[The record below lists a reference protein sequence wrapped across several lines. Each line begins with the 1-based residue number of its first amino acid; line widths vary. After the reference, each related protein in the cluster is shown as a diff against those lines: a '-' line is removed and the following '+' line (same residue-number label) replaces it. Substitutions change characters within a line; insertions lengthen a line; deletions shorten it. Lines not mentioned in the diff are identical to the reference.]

1 MDADRSDAM
10 TKAAASAVRKSPAR
24 SRGRAAGAEPADM
37 AAPAPL
43 RGSLIE
49 LITLQWQH
57 ERSDLDLSD
66 FLLAIYLM
74 RLGMLV
80 ERAYGRMC
88 ELRYGISGADMRVLL
103 ALRRGGPPYAKRPTD
118 LFRALV
124 VTSGAMTKKVDRL
137 TEHGLVER
145 MPDPGHGGGFLI
157 RLTRKGLQVV
167 EEVVEH
173 LARQSVIAPAMSQF
187 TAAERE
193 AGNRFALR
201 VLASLEET
209 GLAEP
214 EPEDDKP
221 LRRSR
226 KKGGR

>member
-1 MDADRSDAM
+1 M
-10 TKAAASAVRKSPAR
+10 TKTAARAARKSPA
-24 SRGRAAGAEPADM
+24 GAHGNAAEVQPAET
-37 AAPAPL
+37 AAPALP

-49 LITLQWQH
+49 LITLQWQR

-66 FLLAIYLM
+66 FLLAIYFM

-88 ELRYGISGADMRVLL
+88 ERRYHISGADMRVLL
-103 ALRRGGPPYAKRPTD
+103 ALRRGGPPYARRPTD

-145 MPDPGHGGGFLI
+145 MPDPGHAGGFLI
-157 RLTRKGLQVV
+157 RLTRNGLQVV
-167 EEVVEH
+167 EEVVEY
-173 LARQSVIAPAMSQF
+173 LAKESVIAPAMAQF
-187 TAAERE
+187 TTAERE

-201 VLASLEET
+201 VLVSLEQA
-209 GLAEP
+209 GLADPDP
-214 EPEDDKP
+214 EGESPP
-221 LRRSR
+221 PGSR

>member
-1 MDADRSDAM
+1 M
-10 TKAAASAVRKSPAR
+10 TKTAATAARKSPAR
-24 SRGRAAGAEPADM
+24 GRAPAVQPAER
-37 AAPAPL
+37 AAPAS
-43 RGSLIE
+43 RGGSLIE
-49 LITLQWQH
+49 LITLQWQR

-66 FLLAIYLM
+66 FLLAIYFM

-88 ELRYGISGADMRVLL
+88 ERRYRISGADMRVLL

-145 MPDPGHGGGFLI
+145 MPDPGHAGGFLI

-167 EEVVEH
+167 EEVVEY
-173 LARQSVIAPAMSQF
+173 LAKESVIAPAMAQF
-187 TAAERE
+187 TTAERE

-201 VLASLEET
+201 VLARLEQA
-209 GLAEP
+209 GLADPDP
-214 EPEDDKP
+214 EGETPSP
-221 LRRSR
+221 RSR